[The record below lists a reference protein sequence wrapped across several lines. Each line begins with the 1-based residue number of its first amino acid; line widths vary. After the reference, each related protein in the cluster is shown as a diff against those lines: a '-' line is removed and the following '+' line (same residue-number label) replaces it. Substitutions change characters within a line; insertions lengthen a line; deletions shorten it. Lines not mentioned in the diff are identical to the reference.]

1 MAALQATKKPPKEGF
16 GQKVKNIVEA
26 VGTIKGIY
34 DTGRTIYILRHRRRL
49 HTCQW
54 LLGFYEIMCTKHI

>member
-34 DTGRTIYILRHRRRL
+34 DTGRTIY
-49 HTCQW
+49 TAAQTMAPYVSMAAG
-54 LLGFYEIMCTKHI
+54 LL

>member
-1 MAALQATKKPPKEGF
+1 MAAVHATKKPPKEGF

-34 DTGRTIYILRHRRRL
+34 DTGRTIYTAAQAAAPYMATAAAFL
-49 HTCQW
+49 
-54 LLGFYEIMCTKHI
+54 

>member
-34 DTGRTIYILRHRRRL
+34 DTGRTIYTAAQAAAPYMATAAAFL
-49 HTCQW
+49 
-54 LLGFYEIMCTKHI
+54 

>member
-26 VGTIKGIY
+26 FQEAEEWDGY
-34 DTGRTIYILRHRRRL
+34 R
-49 HTCQW
+49 
-54 LLGFYEIMCTKHI
+54 

>member
-1 MAALQATKKPPKEGF
+1 MAALQATKKSPKEGF

-34 DTGRTIYILRHRRRL
+34 DTGRTIY
-49 HTCQW
+49 TAAQAAAPYVSMAAG
-54 LLGFYEIMCTKHI
+54 LL